1 MQVDHCISEKHS
13 YMMVVFSVAVVVD
26 SACRAVVVHCLPI
39 VLVSDEC
46 SVWEVVRKVRV
57 VEAHWRRWVCKLVR
71 VKRMRRVWAAL
82 GHRLK
87 DLRDVP
93 RLM

>member
-13 YMMVVFSVAVVVD
+13 YVMVVFSVAVVVD

-46 SVWEVVRKVRV
+46 
-57 VEAHWRRWVCKLVR
+57 
-71 VKRMRRVWAAL
+71 
-82 GHRLK
+82 
-87 DLRDVP
+87 
-93 RLM
+93 